1 MAIFYTILVGIFI
14 HKELTLK
21 SFMASLKTT
30 SWLTGRVLVLVF
42 TATAFGYLLTSYRI
56 PVEIANWILSFTNNV
71 NLVWFFVVILLL
83 FLGMFMET
91 LAIIMLVTPVL
102 LPIMTAYGVD
112 PIHFGIILICCCGI
126 GFSTP
131 PLGENMFIASG
142 IANISLEEISL
153 KALPLVAI
161 NIAVIAILVMFP
173 DIVLFLPNLMGT
185 GCNNCRAAGAT
196 RRLRFTQANQ
206 KEENAMSCKTIVSL
220 LMAGFFLCAAS
231 ASAAPAAAPHTTLT
245 IAMGDPESSEMGV
258 VGNAFKKYVEDKT
271 NGAIQVVCIY
281 GGSPGDDE
289 GERFRKVQKGT
300 LDMALGG
307 IANIVPLE
315 KKLGLLTLPYLFANL
330 NEVVAGTNGAPAE
343 LLNKYATE
351 AGFRILT
358 WTYTGFRFISNDKH
372 PITKLSDMKGLKFRV
387 PQSAV
392 MIATYKAFGAI
403 PSLIPWS
410 MTFNA
415 LQSGDVD
422 GQCYGY
428 IGFRAMKFNEANQ
441 RYLTEV
447 HYTYHLQPL
456 VISERVFEK
465 LTPEVRQI
473 LIDAGKYAQEKSL
486 LFQVEQAEASKRE
499 LVAGGLKVSQ
509 LEDED
514 QWKKVAIEKVWPEM
528 ADFVGGK
535 DAINEYLK
543 ACGKQ
548 PWN

>member
-1 MAIFYTILVGIFI
+1 M
-14 HKELTLK
+14 KR
-21 SFMASLKTT
+21 
-30 SWLTGRVLVLVF
+30 SW
-42 TATAFGYLLTSYRI
+42 AFS
-56 PVEIANWILSFTNNV
+56 
-71 NLVWFFVVILLL
+71 
-83 FLGMFMET
+83 
-91 LAIIMLVTPVL
+91 
-102 LPIMTAYGVD
+102 
-112 PIHFGIILICCCGI
+112 
-126 GFSTP
+126 
-131 PLGENMFIASG
+131 
-142 IANISLEEISL
+142 
-153 KALPLVAI
+153 
-161 NIAVIAILVMFP
+161 
-173 DIVLFLPNLMGT
+173 
-185 GCNNCRAAGAT
+185 
-196 RRLRFTQANQ
+196 
-206 KEENAMSCKTIVSL
+206 
-220 LMAGFFLCAAS
+220 
-231 ASAAPAAAPHTTLT
+231 
-245 IAMGDPESSEMGV
+245 
-258 VGNAFKKYVEDKT
+258 
-271 NGAIQVVCIY
+271 
-281 GGSPGDDE
+281 
-289 GERFRKVQKGT
+289 
-300 LDMALGG
+300 
-307 IANIVPLE
+307 
-315 KKLGLLTLPYLFANL
+315 TLPYLFANL

>member
-1 MAIFYTILVGIFI
+1 
-14 HKELTLK
+14 
-21 SFMASLKTT
+21 
-30 SWLTGRVLVLVF
+30 
-42 TATAFGYLLTSYRI
+42 
-56 PVEIANWILSFTNNV
+56 
-71 NLVWFFVVILLL
+71 
-83 FLGMFMET
+83 
-91 LAIIMLVTPVL
+91 
-102 LPIMTAYGVD
+102 
-112 PIHFGIILICCCGI
+112 
-126 GFSTP
+126 
-131 PLGENMFIASG
+131 
-142 IANISLEEISL
+142 
-153 KALPLVAI
+153 
-161 NIAVIAILVMFP
+161 
-173 DIVLFLPNLMGT
+173 
-185 GCNNCRAAGAT
+185 
-196 RRLRFTQANQ
+196 
-206 KEENAMSCKTIVSL
+206 MSCKTIVSL

-231 ASAAPAAAPHTTLT
+231 ASAAPHTTLT

-372 PITKLSDMKGLKFRV
+372 PITKLSDMKVLKFRV

>member
-1 MAIFYTILVGIFI
+1 M
-14 HKELTLK
+14 KCPK
-21 SFMASLKTT
+21 
-30 SWLTGRVLVLVF
+30 
-42 TATAFGYLLTSYRI
+42 
-56 PVEIANWILSFTNNV
+56 ILS
-71 NLVWFFVVILLL
+71 LLLMILLL
-83 FLGMFMET
+83 
-91 LAIIMLVTPVL
+91 
-102 LPIMTAYGVD
+102 
-112 PIHFGIILICCCGI
+112 
-126 GFSTP
+126 ST
-131 PLGENMFIASG
+131 GY
-142 IANISLEEISL
+142 
-153 KALPLVAI
+153 
-161 NIAVIAILVMFP
+161 
-173 DIVLFLPNLMGT
+173 
-185 GCNNCRAAGAT
+185 
-196 RRLRFTQANQ
+196 
-206 KEENAMSCKTIVSL
+206 
-220 LMAGFFLCAAS
+220 
-231 ASAAPAAAPHTTLT
+231 ASAAPSQTLKIAA
-245 IAMGDPESSEMGV
+245 GDPEDSEMGV
-258 VGNAFKKYVEDKT
+258 VGNAFKEYIEEKTKGDVE
-271 NGAIQVVCIY
+271 IQCFY
-281 GGSPGDDE
+281 SGSLGDE
-289 GERFRKVQKGT
+289 SECLRNVQKGT
-300 LDMALGG
+300 LPMAMAG
-307 IANIVPLE
+307 IANLVPFE

-509 LEDED
+509 LEDEE

>member
-1 MAIFYTILVGIFI
+1 
-14 HKELTLK
+14 
-21 SFMASLKTT
+21 
-30 SWLTGRVLVLVF
+30 
-42 TATAFGYLLTSYRI
+42 
-56 PVEIANWILSFTNNV
+56 
-71 NLVWFFVVILLL
+71 
-83 FLGMFMET
+83 
-91 LAIIMLVTPVL
+91 
-102 LPIMTAYGVD
+102 
-112 PIHFGIILICCCGI
+112 
-126 GFSTP
+126 
-131 PLGENMFIASG
+131 
-142 IANISLEEISL
+142 
-153 KALPLVAI
+153 
-161 NIAVIAILVMFP
+161 
-173 DIVLFLPNLMGT
+173 
-185 GCNNCRAAGAT
+185 
-196 RRLRFTQANQ
+196 
-206 KEENAMSCKTIVSL
+206 MSCKTIVSL

-231 ASAAPAAAPHTTLT
+231 ASAAPHTTLT

-428 IGFRAMKFNEANQ
+428 IGFKANKFNEANQ
-441 RYLTEV
+441 KYLTEV
-447 HYTYHLQPL
+447 HYTYQLQPL
-456 VISERVFEK
+456 VISERVFK
-465 LTPEVRQI
+465 KMTPEMQKL
-473 LIDAGKYAQEKSL
+473 LIDAGKYAQEKVL
-486 LFQVEQAEASKRE
+486 KYQIEQADAAKKY
-499 LVAGGLKVSQ
+499 LIDNGLQVSQ

-514 QWKKVAIEKVWPEM
+514 VWKKAAMEKVWPEM

-535 DAINEYLK
+535 ETINAYLK
-543 ACGKQ
+543 ACGK
-548 PWN
+548 PLWK